1 NNETYTNIEIKHDD
15 IPFSYTV
22 AHDEEEQLILKMD
35 GIEGVI
41 YFSDYNMVFIDGVF
55 YFPTEAQQQTLEQI
69 KRIEMADHE
78 LPIPREMQYQ
88 FLSEALP
95 VLKKQSEVDISSSV
109 ADEIVE
115 YPLQAKLYLEK
126 NEEMIVGKLEY
137 HYGPIEINPF
147 TNATDDERIIIRD
160 VEKEQEIMHLV
171 DRRSTCL
178 N

>member
-1 NNETYTNIEIKHDD
+1 
-15 IPFSYTV
+15 
-22 AHDEEEQLILKMD
+22 LILTMD
-35 GIEGVI
+35 GIDGAS
-41 YFSDYNMVFIDGVF
+41 YFSDYDMVFIDGVY
-55 YFPTEAQQQTLEQI
+55 YFPPEAQRHTLEQI
-69 KRIEMADHE
+69 KRIGVADHD
-78 LPIPREMQYQ
+78 LPIPREMQDQ
-88 FLSEALP
+88 FFSEALP
-95 VLKKQSEVDISSSV
+95 VLKKQSEVDISSNV

-171 DRRSTCL
+171 EQS
-178 N
+178 NF

>member
-1 NNETYTNIEIKHDD
+1 
-15 IPFSYTV
+15 
-22 AHDEEEQLILKMD
+22 
-35 GIEGVI
+35 
-41 YFSDYNMVFIDGVF
+41 

-69 KRIEMADHE
+69 KQMGMADHE
-78 LPIPREMQYQ
+78 LPIPREMQDQ
-88 FLSEALP
+88 FFSEALP
-95 VLKKQSEVDISSSV
+95 VLKKQSEVDISSNV

-171 DRRSTCL
+171 EQS
-178 N
+178 NSHYNGNE